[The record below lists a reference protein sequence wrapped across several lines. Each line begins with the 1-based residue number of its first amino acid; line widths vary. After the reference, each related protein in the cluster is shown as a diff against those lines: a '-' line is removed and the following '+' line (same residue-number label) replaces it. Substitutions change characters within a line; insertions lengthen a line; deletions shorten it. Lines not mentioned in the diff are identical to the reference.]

1 MLLRKTWDQRSQS
14 NWVKSGDKTLDF
26 FHEKASSRR
35 QKNSVLWLMDESNQW
50 QEDPEVVRNIAVNYY
65 QNLFSTSHNVIQE
78 EILQSIDARV
88 SEPMNALLVREFQL
102 VEVRKALKQMH
113 PMKVPRSNSMNPL
126 SYQYF

>member
-26 FHEKASSRR
+26 VHEKASSRR

-65 QNLFSTSHNVIQE
+65 
-78 EILQSIDARV
+78 
-88 SEPMNALLVREFQL
+88 
-102 VEVRKALKQMH
+102 
-113 PMKVPRSNSMNPL
+113 
-126 SYQYF
+126 